1 MPSYIIR
8 RLLLIFPTLVGI
20 VTITFIVIQFVP
32 GGPLDQMRTLLKGHS
47 GVLTEAGGTAIQR
60 PGSQPGQLDPE
71 QMEKLKKIYHL
82 DRPFWERYLR
92 TFLWYTPSQ
101 TTENTSPLE
110 QFFNRD
116 NWEGFLI
123 FKFGDS
129 FYRNQSV
136 LQLIKEKLP
145 VSVSLGVTSFFMTYI
160 ICIILGIAKA
170 VRNGTRFDTATSV
183 IVLIGYSIPGFVLGI
198 FLIVLIGPGDGAVA
212 HLIPLAG
219 LTSAGTPGYEEWS
232 LIEKVLDYLHH
243 LAAPLF
249 CFVLGGFA
257 TLTMLTKNA
266 VLEET
271 KKQYVMTARAKG
283 LSEKVILFKHILK
296 NALIPLV
303 TGFPIG
309 FLTMFFSG
317 SLLIE
322 QIFTLDGFGLLSF
335 QAVIQRDYPVVLGSM
350 FIFSLIALLGQ
361 LLTDLTYVLI
371 DRRISFEETRG

>member
-8 RLLLIFPTLVGI
+8 RLLLIIPTLIGI

-32 GGPLDQMRTLLKGHS
+32 GGPIDQMRTLLKGHS
-47 GVLTEAGGTAIQR
+47 GILTEAGGGAVQR

-71 QMEKLKKIYHL
+71 QMNQLKKIYHL

-92 TFLWYTPSQ
+92 TFLWYAPKEKTETPL
-101 TTENTSPLE
+101 TLE
-110 QFFNRD
+110 KFFNRE

-129 FYRNQSV
+129 FYRNRSV
-136 LQLIKEKLP
+136 LALIKEKLP
-145 VSVSLGVTSFFMTYI
+145 VSVSLGVSSFFLTYI
-160 ICIILGIAKA
+160 ICIVLGIAKA
-170 VRNGTRFDTATSV
+170 VKSGTRFDTMTSV
-183 IVLIGYSIPGFVLGI
+183 IVLIGYSIPGFVMGI
-198 FLIVLIGPGDGAVA
+198 FLIVLIGPGDGAIA

-219 LTSAGTPGYEEWS
+219 LTSAGTPGYDEWS
-232 LIEKVLDYLHH
+232 LAKKIIDYLHH

-249 CFVLGGFA
+249 CYVLGGFA

-266 VLEET
+266 VLEEM
-271 KKQYVMTARAKG
+271 KKQYVITAKAKG
-283 LSEKVILFKHILK
+283 LSEKFILFKHILK

-335 QAVIQRDYPVVLGSM
+335 QAVIQRDYPIVLGSM
-350 FIFSLIALLGQ
+350 FIFSLIALIGQ
-361 LLTDLTYVLI
+361 LLTDLSYVLI
-371 DRRISFEETRG
+371 DRRISFDQSQG